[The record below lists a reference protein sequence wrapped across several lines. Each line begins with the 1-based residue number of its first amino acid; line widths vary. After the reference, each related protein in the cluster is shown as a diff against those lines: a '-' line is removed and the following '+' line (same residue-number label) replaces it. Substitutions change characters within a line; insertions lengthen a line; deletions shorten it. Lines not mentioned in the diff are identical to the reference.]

1 MTENGN
7 GLDLIHSGSE
17 PDGEDTHSRRRQP
30 ASMETH
36 MASGRPRVLVAIPSY
51 NEEVAIGSLVI
62 RTKRYADEIVVI
74 DDGSSDDT
82 TEIAREAG
90 AVVIQNDRNRGKGY
104 SVRRAFRYAKERG
117 ADCLVLMDGDG
128 QHDPD
133 EIPNLVEPVLRE
145 APEGGQTTLPQTND
159 QTNGHGSNGGNG
171 NGANGHTNG
180 NGANGHTNGGASKT
194 PADVALGFRVGEMS
208 EMPGWRRI
216 GKRVLDYATATA
228 TGTAEMLTDS
238 QCGFR
243 AFGPAAIEAMA
254 QRLNGD
260 DFGVESEQL
269 VIAKDHNLVMENV
282 KIHCRYDDIENASTK
297 GPVAHGFGV
306 LENIIEMVTQRRP
319 LLFMGLPSI
328 LLLVAGGGLGIY
340 TIQYWGWTGYFSM
353 PYALASATMMLIG
366 MLGIMTALILNI
378 VGSFEDKVSKAIED
392 NLDASV

>member
-1 MTENGN
+1 
-7 GLDLIHSGSE
+7 
-17 PDGEDTHSRRRQP
+17 
-30 ASMETH
+30 
-36 MASGRPRVLVAIPSY
+36 MASGNPRVLVAIPSY

-117 ADCLVLMDGDG
+117 AECLVLMDGDG

-133 EIPNLVEPVLRE
+133 EVPKLVEPILRGS
-145 APEGGQTTLPQTND
+145 PEDRSASQRGDRHQTTLHETNGQTN
-159 QTNGHGSNGGNG
+159 GNG
-171 NGANGHTNG
+171 NGANGHANG
-180 NGANGHTNGGASKT
+180 NGSKT

-208 EMPGWRRI
+208 EMPGWRRV

-228 TGTAEMLTDS
+228 TGTSDMLTDS

-243 AFGPAAIEAMA
+243 AFGPAAIEAMS
-254 QRLNGD
+254 QRLKGD

-269 VIAKDHNLVMENV
+269 VIAKDHNLAMENV

-297 GPVAHGFGV
+297 GPVAHGVGV

-340 TIQYWGWTGYFSM
+340 TIQYWGWTDYFSM
-353 PYALASATMMLIG
+353 PYALASATMLLVG

-392 NLDASV
+392 SLDASV